1 MIKYNLTL
9 VQKICLAGIF
19 IPLVAIFQKV
29 FAINYISIIPFVRI
43 SFGGAALIIFSS
55 ILLGPWFGLF
65 VGAMSDIVGFFIFD
79 PKMFGAMPFFQIT
92 AIYGLLG
99 FSSYYVFKLVR
110 LVKNR
115 KMMMLIELGSMLA
128 ITIGITLFICLAD
141 SIKLYGVTYQF
152 DTLQRILIPILAFIL
167 QAILFV
173 VIYLI
178 DRHFKKRD
186 IKISVYHVSFA
197 CFILEIFIMLI
208 FGSIMKTW
216 AFSSTT
222 FLPIFVTQLLV
233 LFINVPLNTF
243 LISYIINL
251 SGRILK
257 VSIDD

>member
-1 MIKYNLTL
+1 MIKSNLSL

-99 FSSYYVFKLVR
+99 FSSYFVFKFVNI
-110 LVKNR
+110 VKNKR
-115 KMMMLIELGSMLA
+115 LMMLIELGTMAL
-128 ITIGITLFICLAD
+128 ITIGITLFICLTD
-141 SIKLYGVTYQF
+141 SIRLYGVTYEF
-152 DTLQRILIPILAFIL
+152 ETLQRILIPIFAFIL
-167 QAILFV
+167 QALLFI
-173 VIYLI
+173 VIYFI
-178 DRHFKKRD
+178 DRHFKKKD

-197 CFILEIFIMLI
+197 CFILEIFVMLI

-222 FLPIFVTQLLV
+222 FLPIFITQLMV

-251 SGRILK
+251 TGRILK
-257 VSIDD
+257 VSVND